1 MAKKQGKTVTLTID
15 GKKIPLN
22 DFVATALAN
31 VVIGFIYSLKDT
43 DAKKEIKIKVN
54 I

>member
-1 MAKKQGKTVTLTID
+1 MTKKQDKTVTLTID

-43 DAKKEIKIKVN
+43 NAEKEIKVEIK